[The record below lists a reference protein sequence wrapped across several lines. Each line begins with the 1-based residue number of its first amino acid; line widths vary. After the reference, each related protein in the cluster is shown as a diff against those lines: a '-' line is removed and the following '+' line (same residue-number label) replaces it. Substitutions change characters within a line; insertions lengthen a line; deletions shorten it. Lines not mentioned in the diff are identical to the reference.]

1 MSSTADKVNALWNVQ
16 MVQRR
21 HLEKLYPYLD
31 WSKMPFSSYNDFFR
45 LKNIIDDCGAVW
57 TNAYRRSNNEA
68 ADTRKYLKDYSGNG
82 RDIELYNF
90 AFAGNSGY
98 NGFVEN
104 TYLGETWDDINE
116 CTDVAYNKDKT
127 KAEVSQ
133 IKQAKVI
140 WIFIKSIGSDPVG
153 TKYKLKA
160 RIQGLSDYISLGKS
174 IRVNLGDTRNGGL
187 NGITEDGVYETE
199 FVKSETTYGFIGLSI
214 SGHGEEDL
222 GACSMTFEQISDY
235 PGALVSD
242 GVDDY
247 GQCVKDFALPDDF
260 TVVAVRKILKTNGDD
275 CLVAKSME
283 PNHGAL
289 IIDYSNKGNI
299 DGGFNGHSYGYI
311 RENPYTKE
319 LLFSYLT
326 KTTYNGMS
334 ITVGSRPDTDADKVT
349 IFTKRKNTDGTY
361 MSAAL
366 HSFGIFTRTLT
377 EDELR
382 IVKNCMMAEYIAM
395 TGILDNVEYYD
406 ILDARFRSNDEDADK
421 RNKWTGRFGK
431 LHMTLNNYALSKMSG
446 WNGSYINFIGFWSCD
461 QRSSGLTD
469 TKDGEYKVIFTN
481 VDKIPAKGINYY
493 HKISTSST
501 IRVKARVSGLMLSET
516 FSLSYR
522 NQEDTLWIKLT
533 DGTGDC
539 TLEADVPATQ
549 SLLFDITG
557 ISDKVDRKITL
568 EIIPIYPGAL
578 VSDGVDDNAVSDEVI
593 DEPIGGFVLHAEIT
607 NAELDTLARYVFL
620 SGIGFSESE
629 PETIGAFYSK
639 SDNKFHVGIP
649 GRSIALSK
657 DNLYTFA
664 RTPIATQHSMFLERG
679 GSEYGNAAL
688 YQLRLI
694 KSQPTDIQLE
704 AIKWQML
711 KEHED
716 YLIQNGWTEIEP
728 DEQ

>member
-16 MVQRR
+16 MVQRM

-82 RDIELYNF
+82 RDIELFNF
-90 AFAGNSGY
+90 AFAGMSGY
-98 NGFVEN
+98 GGYPFNFLEWVS
-104 TYLGETWDDINE
+104 DINSFGG
-116 CTDVAYNKDKT
+116 VVIKT
-127 KAEVSQ
+127 QS
-133 IKQAKVI
+133 
-140 WIFIKSIGSDPVG
+140 
-153 TKYKLKA
+153 
-160 RIQGLSDYISLGKS
+160 S
-174 IRVNLGDTRNGGL
+174 IRVENWGEHPNYTFARISNPTFIGNFRIKIGGL
-187 NGITEDGVYETE
+187 KDGASVYFIGTTTLMTFSEDGEYLVPADDSLPNNYYFNSTGY
-199 FVKSETTYGFIGLSI
+199 TAN
-214 SGHGEEDL
+214 EEADL
-222 GACSMTFEQISDY
+222 YIELLPVY

-247 GQCVKDFALPDDF
+247 GQCVKDFALPDDY
-260 TVVAVRKILKTNGDD
+260 TVVAMRKILGDIYSAVSEKAAFIFE
-275 CLVAKSME
+275 L
-283 PNHGAL
+283 GAV
-289 IIDYSNKGNI
+289 KAQ
-299 DGGFNGHSYGYI
+299 SYGSLTNLDI
-311 RENPYTKE
+311 SKRPA
-319 LLFSYLT
+319 LFSYQT
-326 KTTYNGMS
+326 KMSYNGNN
-334 ITVGSRPDTDADKVT
+334 INVGSNTDTVASKLT
-349 IFTKRKNTDGTY
+349 IFTHNATTHQV
-361 MSAAL
+361 AL
-366 HSFGIFTRTLT
+366 SSFGIFTRTLT

-395 TGILDNVEYYD
+395 TGILDDVEYYD

-431 LHMTLNNYALSKMSG
+431 LHMTLHNYAFSKMSG
-446 WNGSYINFIGFWSCD
+446 WNGSYINFTGYWTCD

-493 HKISTSST
+493 QQVNTSST
-501 IRVKARVSGLMLSET
+501 IRVKARVSGLMLSEI

-522 NQEDTLWIKLT
+522 NQENTAWIKLT
-533 DGTGDC
+533 DGAGDC

-549 SLLFDITG
+549 TFLFDIAN

-578 VSDGVDDNAVSDEVI
+578 VSDGVDDYAVSDEVI
-593 DEPIGGFVLHAEIT
+593 DEPIGGVAFLAHPIQKGSAGYIFGAQWKKYSIFSYLSTGDKIIIGDTGT
-607 NAELDTLARYVFL
+607 NESSATTKDL
-620 SGIGFSESE
+620 SRNTDDFYSMSRVPSVPESE
-629 PETIGAFYSK
+629 FA
-639 SDNKFHVGIP
+639 V
-649 GRSIALSK
+649 ALLQK
-657 DNLYTFA
+657 
-664 RTPIATQHSMFLERG
+664 
-679 GSEYGNAAL
+679 NAADEFGKNAI

-704 AIKWQML
+704 AIKWQMQ

-716 YLIQNGWTEIEP
+716 YLIQNGWMEIEP